1 MVTRGY
7 KWLLE
12 VTKGYKGLQGV
23 TGGSNCH
30 WELQGVTEVLKEV
43 KRGYKGSQGVT
54 KEFRGLQADTEG

>member
-30 WELQGVTEVLKEV
+30 WELQRVTEVLKEV

-54 KEFRGLQADTEG
+54 KDFRGLQADTEG